1 MITYTGD
8 NSVGI
13 NNTGWVNTVGGNDIG
28 NHNVTI
34 RNCVIFDENTG
45 TTTNRYG
52 IYFRFAE
59 NGTIENNIINT
70 SHSES
75 SGIVLESSHRNYLLI
90 TALS

>member
-59 NGTIENNIINT
+59 NGTIETT
-70 SHSES
+70 SSIPPIQNLQVLFWNHR
-75 SGIVLESSHRNYLLI
+75 IVTIFLI